1 MPTDIEKL
9 QKKIKQ
15 LSDALC
21 KQSRKRQELEQASI
35 KETTKIL
42 TDISTILH
50 GVKENP
56 MVERLG
62 VEFFECCGG
71 HPFAPQTTKKQQD

>member
-62 VEFFECCGG
+62 VEFFECC
-71 HPFAPQTTKKQQD
+71 HPHAPATPKKDE